1 WQTLTHILKANIGP
15 GMLSLPAAMMNA
27 GIVVGPVSL
36 FFIALI
42 CIHCMHLLV
51 QCSHYLCERFSNQR
65 LYWKVSCCKSFDAQ
79 GCLVIDSLLYE
90 VVVNVFLC
98 ITQLGFCCVYFIFVA
113 DNVKQVRTRATYMAL
128 DEVVNLD
135 PKIWIVIL
143 LVPVILLSYIHSLR
157 VLSVLSTMA
166 NICCLIG
173 LVITFQYLGRNV
185 HNPKLLPEF
194 DGWAALPLFFGMVV
208 FTFEGIGVVLPLE
221 NQMARPQHFR
231 LVLNVGMGII
241 LAIFYL
247 MGVLGY
253 LACEQKCE
261 GSITLNLPNTP
272 LYHTV
277 RILFSV
283 MVFISYFVQFY
294 VPMEIMQ
301 PPIRQCVGERFHG
314 IADYGFRTLLVCV
327 TCALALG
334 IPQLSNFISLVGSI
348 GSSALAL
355 VFPITIHLLTLYSTH
370 QLTISVIIKDV
381 FILAFGLLGSV
392 VGLYTSILNIV
403 RVYRGP
409 LPSHKANATISNVT
423 LA

>member
-1 WQTLTHILKANIGP
+1 MYFQNEKQEFREVCGNDNAIADSSSTSEGASLINDSENDKRRYLAAGGSLSLNADAGGSLSIIDRTLHLKNPTSEWQTLTHILKANIGP

-51 QCSHYLCERFSNQR
+51 QCSHYLCERS
-65 LYWKVSCCKSFDAQ
+65 SF
-79 GCLVIDSLLYE
+79 LSLSYPE
-90 VVVNVFLC
+90 VAEQCIKMYSPTKGYIGRVVVNVFLC

-113 DNVKQVRTRATYMAL
+113 DNVKQAL

-272 LYHTV
+272 CTGPRNTSAEQLYLPCWIHRKFCTGSGLPHHHPPTYSLLYPPADHLCHHKGRFYSSFWTV
-277 RILFSV
+277 RFCCGAIH
-283 MVFISYFVQFY
+283 IYIEY
-294 VPMEIMQ
+294 CP
-301 PPIRQCVGERFHG
+301 CV
-314 IADYGFRTLLVCV
+314 
-327 TCALALG
+327 
-334 IPQLSNFISLVGSI
+334 
-348 GSSALAL
+348 
-355 VFPITIHLLTLYSTH
+355 
-370 QLTISVIIKDV
+370 
-381 FILAFGLLGSV
+381 
-392 VGLYTSILNIV
+392 
-403 RVYRGP
+403 
-409 LPSHKANATISNVT
+409 
-423 LA
+423 